1 MHGEMNRV
9 ATKEEEEEEAAPFAK
24 SVTREFTHTKK
35 KVGMNGK
42 PERRNRMHGM
52 HDESYPHVVL
62 I

>member
-1 MHGEMNRV
+1 MWQQ
-9 ATKEEEEEEAAPFAK
+9 KEEEEEAAPFAK
-24 SVTREFTHTKK
+24 SVTREFTHTQ
-35 KVGMNGK
+35 KVGMKGK